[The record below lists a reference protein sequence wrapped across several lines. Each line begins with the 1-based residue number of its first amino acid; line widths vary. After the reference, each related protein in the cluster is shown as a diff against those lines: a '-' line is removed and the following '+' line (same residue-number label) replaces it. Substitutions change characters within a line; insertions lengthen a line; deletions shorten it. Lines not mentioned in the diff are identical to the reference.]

1 MLTGTSVSITI
12 VGSSFTAFSSLS
24 TNPCFSIPMVSN
36 SYNRGFL
43 KIQHIINVM
52 VYIPF
57 SSWKQCM
64 TNCSSHVLQ
73 TFHCIPVNKMTNLNF
88 TVCEYYLQGILGL
101 LAIPWHSRSF
111 FCAQHSQLHTSL
123 Q

>member
-1 MLTGTSVSITI
+1 MSGTWGGKMLTGTSVSITI

-52 VYIPF
+52 VY
-57 SSWKQCM
+57 
-64 TNCSSHVLQ
+64 L
-73 TFHCIPVNKMTNLNF
+73 
-88 TVCEYYLQGILGL
+88 
-101 LAIPWHSRSF
+101 SRHGSNV
-111 FCAQHSQLHTSL
+111 
-123 Q
+123 